1 MKLAVIEIENFT
13 ESDAKTALALLPEP
27 RRAELLRLHSPAD
40 FSRSLLAELALRL
53 EIMQNLRVFGDDIQI
68 LRGENQKPRLK
79 NFPNFHFNISHSGDF
94 SVCAFD
100 DFSVGVDVEKVRPIA
115 VQKFAA
121 RLFTP
126 REQAALE
133 KAPDPLAAFFRLWT
147 AKESVVKQRG
157 TTLARDLRRLEI
169 SGGIFLD
176 GDPLPCRI
184 SSHWLARGARVLTDE
199 AGEANVALEEAGGR
213 APLRAAGEYAL
224 SLCRAAEAEGAPK
237 ICFCTAGEILENF
250 LNLENFLKMSE

>member
-13 ESDAKTALALLPEP
+13 EHDAKTALALLPES
-27 RRAELLRLHSPAD
+27 RQSELLRLHSPAD

-79 NFPNFHFNISHSGDF
+79 NFPDFHFNISHSGDF

-100 DFSVGVDVEKVRPIA
+100 SYPVGVDVEKVRSIDS
-115 VQKFAA
+115 KRLAA
-121 RLFTP
+121 HFFSP

-133 KAPDPLAAFFRLWT
+133 KAPDPLAEFFRLWT

-157 TTLARDLRRLEI
+157 TTLARDLKRLEI
-169 SGGIFLD
+169 SGSVFL
-176 GDPLPCRI
+176 GGKPLPCRV
-184 SSHWLARGARVLTDE
+184 SSH
-199 AGEANVALEEAGGR
+199 
-213 APLRAAGEYAL
+213 
-224 SLCRAAEAEGAPK
+224 
-237 ICFCTAGEILENF
+237 
-250 LNLENFLKMSE
+250 